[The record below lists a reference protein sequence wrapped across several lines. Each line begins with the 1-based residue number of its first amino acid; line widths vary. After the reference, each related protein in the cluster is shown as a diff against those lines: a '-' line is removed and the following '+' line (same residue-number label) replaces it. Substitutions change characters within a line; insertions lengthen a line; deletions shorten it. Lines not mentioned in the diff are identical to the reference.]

1 MPLQIMV
8 LLLDEGEEYN
18 PRVVT
23 FRPFDGPLPIRAA
36 TKIREYAQRFPRVQI
51 YVFEVD
57 EDQEEGPTFSYEDI
71 VAEDEEPLKEFRNVE
86 SFLEWCA
93 HFA

>member
-1 MPLQIMV
+1 MV
-8 LLLDEGEEYN
+8 LLLDEGEDYN

-23 FRPFDGPLPIRAA
+23 FRPFDGPLPTRAA
-36 TKIREYAQRFPRVQI
+36 NKIREYAQKYPRVQI
-51 YVFEVD
+51 FVFEVD

-71 VAEDEEPLKEFRNVE
+71 TDEEPLKEFHNVE

-93 HFA
+93 HIA